1 LGSRLP
7 CLFEK
12 IIMNKTNNP
21 IVIPTSINRI
31 AFKLFFSSLGK
42 TEENCEWRAIKG
54 KNVCRI
60 TGKPDEKFDELY
72 KLNQSGFNIF
82 VTINDTDGKDIKG
95 ANVREVRALFADF
108 DGTPLANLNRIPL
121 EPSFTVNTSPN
132 KHHAYWLVD
141 DCPLEKFTIMQKQL
155 AHILESDPAVCDLG
169 RIMRVPGFYHL
180 KSDPYLVTIATEDEV
195 KHYSYEDFSNSLPN
209 SCNMPKG
216 TSKYSLSI
224 GCEEGSR
231 NTTLT
236 KLAGKLIYD
245 CLPDTE
251 AITRLKKWNS
261 RNNPPLDND
270 EVISTYYR
278 IKAKDDAENG
288 ESRKVLKELNDNHA
302 IVMVGTKA
310 MVLKDGNPHIFMA
323 PSDFHTLY
331 AHKKIGTKKAT
342 KLWIESDKTRRFDN
356 VVFDPSMSCSITSY
370 NLFKGLACTPRAGK
384 CDLFLEHVMEVI
396 CSGDHQLYEYV
407 IGWMAHAVQKPTELP
422 GVALI
427 LMGSQGTGK
436 GTFAQYFGKIFGE
449 HFQHLVHMDH
459 LLGKFNAHLSSAL
472 LVFAD
477 EVVWGGNKKE
487 AGQLKGIITESR
499 RMMEAKFKDPIH
511 VDNYARFIFATNE
524 DWAVPTGPK
533 ERRFCVLNID
543 ESKAQNHSYF
553 SAIKN
558 EMINGGVEA
567 LMHVLVNYDISK
579 FNVRRYPET
588 DGLLAQ
594 KQLSLPSVASWW
606 QDILMEGFNRNDCSY
621 LLKSS
626 DIIGAENPTSSL
638 FKIYQDFAKEQPY
651 GHSKV
656 ASCNQFVTQ
665 LKEWAPVTN
674 NRVTDKN
681 GKRSRCL
688 VIPDLETCKAFFE
701 KKIGHKI
708 DWDAD

>member
-1 LGSRLP
+1 MSLDMLSNVQSTKQN
-7 CLFEK
+7 E
-12 IIMNKTNNP
+12 IE
-21 IVIPTSINRI
+21 
-31 AFKLFFSSLGK
+31 FSTFCSNLAGLDI
-42 TEENCEWRAIKG
+42 EYDWRAINSHG
-54 KNVCRI
+54 ARNLR
-60 TGKPDEKFDELY
+60 GKPNDVFEDLCN
-72 KLNQSGFNIF
+72 LNQSGYNIF
-82 VTINDTDGKDIKG
+82 VTINKTDGKDVKG
-95 ANVREVRALFADF
+95 INVNEVRALFADF
-108 DGTPLANLNRIPL
+108 DNTPLSNLDRIHL
-121 EPSFTVNTSPN
+121 KPSFIVNTSPE
-132 KHHAYWLVD
+132 KYHAYWLID
-141 DCPLEKFTIMQKQL
+141 ECPLKQFTPIQQKL
-155 AHILESDPAVCDLG
+155 ARILESDPAVCDLG

-180 KSDPYLVTIATEDEV
+180 KSDPFLVTISAENEITN
-195 KHYSYEDFSNSLPN
+195 YSYEDFSSSLPSSYTVN
-209 SCNMPKG
+209 DGN
-216 TSKYSLSI
+216 TDYSLNI

-245 CLPDTE
+245 CLPDIE
-251 AITRLKKWNS
+251 AISKLKKWNV
-261 RNNPPLDND
+261 RNNPPLDD
-270 EVISTYYR
+270 EEIISTYYR
-278 IKAKDDAENG
+278 IKAKDEAENG
-288 ESRKVLKELNDNHA
+288 ESRKTLKELNDNHA
-302 IVMVGTKA
+302 IVMIGGKV
-310 MVLKDGNPHIFMA
+310 MILKEGKKPIFMS
-323 PSDFHTLY
+323 PTDFHILY
-331 AHKKIGTKKAT
+331 ANKKVGCKKAT
-342 KLWIESDKTRRFDN
+342 KLWIESDNTRRFEKL
-356 VVFDPSMSCSITSY
+356 VFDPSMKCSDTSY
-370 NLFKGLACTPRAGK
+370 NLFKGLATVPKSGK
-384 CDLFLEHVMEVI
+384 CDLYLKHVREVI
-396 CSGDHQLYEYV
+396 CSGDHELYEYV

-422 GVALI
+422 GVALV

-543 ESKAQNHSYF
+543 ESKTQNHSYF

-567 LMHVLVNYDISK
+567 LMHMLVNYDISK

-606 QDILMEGFNRNDCSY
+606 QDILMEGFNPNDCSH

-638 FKIYQDFAKEQPY
+638 FKIYQNFAKEQPY